1 MAKCDVNVNGSS
13 GRCAV
18 IDQGL
23 AAVVPALPVVVVV
36 VVAAAAVVAS
46 VAVADP
52 HHESLLLTSLLLLL
66 LLLLLPYSK
75 SSILNV
81 KYSE

>member
-23 AAVVPALPVVVVV
+23 AAVLPALPVVVVV
-36 VVAAAAVVAS
+36 AASAAAVVAS

-52 HHESLLLTSLLLLL
+52 HHESLLLLLTS
-66 LLLLLPYSK
+66 LLPYSK
-75 SSILNV
+75 SSILAV